1 MKTAFIVLG
10 LIAVTL
16 AAADDFGLGSAK
28 KEKAT
33 AATVDTSAKSGEF
46 TSTKTLTLSSTK
58 FSNPTFTH
66 IYLEGDKTPSFRVK
80 IGTVVYYYP
89 LAGTHSGMWLTY
101 KANARGFKKLTIV
114 SQKFRVW
121 YRKSCKSD
129 SFTGAITCGYC
140 FKIFALAGVLDY
152 GATETITISSIKYD
166 LGAYKP
172 TVNLLGDPKKT
183 NAQMEGVHTTVTFQ
197 GDEYPVFLALYGQY
211 ENKIVMASK
220 RTGKIMVIGDA
231 KLSVYKRKY
240 CKRGLFDS
248 YRCRWC
254 FIMTAAE
261 TTTFLP
267 GPTIA
272 VGEDDDGNTLS
283 ISSPQHKKIEVPM
296 EGVKNAEPRDLIR
309 FIYSSKGSTTLGFF
323 YYLLDGEEA
332 GQIWYNTGA
341 RGFKKTGMKVF
352 VYTRKVCSRQ
362 GDLASCRMKFKT
374 YKSSGGPTLK
384 KTTKSTKTISVKAG
398 VATLGRPVVQKVKT
412 PGLADSSSVRAVTF
426 MSSTV
431 DGESFNLNYAMD
443 GRYAGLWF
451 YVNTQKG
458 KTVTFSTA
466 SGKALYNYKVCK
478 ASGWSGD
485 VKCTWCFLFV
495 DTVESAAGLPT
506 GKTITIGKTATFSLP
521 ADVKLD
527 GSYYTRFAY
536 GNGKVNKLL
545 YLKRE
550 SATASAGGWFAANA
564 AGRLSPHDV
573 PYDAYFNHVCSKF
586 GRMEECRHCFK
597 IQARPALAIKPL
609 LPAASLT
616 ISSSK
621 ITLSIYDTRLYDVFS
636 VGSSS
641 HGLAHKFKA
650 CKSGSC
656 TYIYYAVTGIHA
668 GQWITK
674 MTGKSLFM
682 KTSVISSDVWKHYE
696 CMDGLSGVVCR
707 YCFQF

>member
-1 MKTAFIVLG
+1 MKAVSIVLG

-16 AAADDFGLGSAK
+16 AAAEDFGLANAKADKSSAAK
-28 KEKAT
+28 
-33 AATVDTSAKSGEF
+33 VDTSLKSGEF
-46 TSTKTLTLSSTK
+46 TSTKTLTLNSKK
-58 FSNPTFTH
+58 FSNPTFTKYTLDGEK
-66 IYLEGDKTPSFRVK
+66 IPTFRVT

-89 LAGTHSGMWLTY
+89 LAGTHSGMWLTM
-101 KANARGFKKLTIV
+101 KKNSKGFSKLTID

-121 YRKSCKSD
+121 YRKSCKAD

-140 FKIFALAGVLDY
+140 FKIFVLAGVLDY
-152 GATETITISSIKYD
+152 GATETITIGSIKYD
-166 LGAYKP
+166 LGEYKP
-172 TVNLLGDPKKT
+172 SVNLLDDPAKT
-183 NAQMEGVHTTVTFQ
+183 DAQMEGVHTTVTFD
-197 GDEYPVFLALYGQY
+197 GDDYPVFLGLHGKY
-211 ENKIVMASK
+211 ENKIVLAQK
-220 RTGKIMVIGDA
+220 RTGKIVVIGDA
-231 KLSVYKRKY
+231 KLDVYKRKY
-240 CKRGLFDS
+240 CRRGLFDS

-254 FIMTAAE
+254 FVMTALD
-261 TTTFLP
+261 TTVFLP

-283 ISSPQHKKIEVPM
+283 ISSPQYMKKEITQ
-296 EGVKNAEPRDLIR
+296 EGVEDNEPRDVIR
-309 FIYSSKGSTTLGFF
+309 FVYSAKGSTTLGFF
-323 YYLLDGEEA
+323 YYLIDGEEA
-332 GQIWYNTGA
+332 GQIWYDAGS
-341 RGFKKTGMKVF
+341 RGFKKTGMQVF
-352 VYTRKVCSRQ
+352 VYTRKVCSRR
-362 GDLASCRMKFKT
+362 GDKDSCRMKFKT
-374 YKSSGGPTLK
+374 YKASGGPTLK

-412 PGLADSSSVRAVTF
+412 PGLQGVSSVRAVTF
-426 MSSTV
+426 MSSSV

-443 GRYAGLWF
+443 GPYSGLWF

-466 SGKALYNYKVCK
+466 SGKAMYNYKVCK

-506 GKTITIGKTATFSLP
+506 GKTITIAKTATFSLP
-521 ADVKLD
+521 ADVTMD
-527 GSYYTRFAY
+527 GEDYTRMSY
-536 GNGKVNKLL
+536 SSGKVNKLL
-545 YLKRE
+545 FLKKE
-550 SATASAGGWFAANA
+550 SDTASSGGWFAANA

-573 PYDAYFNHVCSKF
+573 PYDAYFSHVCSKF
-586 GRMEECRHCFK
+586 GKLKECRHCFK

-609 LPAASLT
+609 LPATSLT
-616 ISSSK
+616 IESSK
-621 ITLSIYDTRLYDVFS
+621 ITLSIYDTRLYDVFT

-650 CKSGSC
+650 TKSGSS
-656 TYIYYAVTGIHA
+656 TYIYYAVSGIHA

-674 MTGKSLFM
+674 MSGKSLYM
-682 KTSVISSDVWKHYE
+682 KSSVISSDVWKHYE